1 MSVTEPR
8 SRCLTPE
15 EATPFYDRLGSGQDW
30 QRLYESFA
38 IGELIGHAAY
48 RPGAVEFEFVCG
60 TATFLS
66 PIARISTRRRTLCA
80 ARHRHHTG
88 LTGAA
93 ASEALAGTGACLP
106 ITFLGL
112 SLLVFLPS

>member
-38 IGELIGHAAY
+38 IRELIGHAAY
-48 RPGAVEFEFVCG
+48 RPGAVDIRVRVWNGDFPLAYCKDIYPQTHAMWG
-60 TATFLS
+60 S
-66 PIARISTRRRTLCA
+66 ISTTLA
-80 ARHRHHTG
+80 SPAQLRLKPWPGRARVYR
-88 LTGAA
+88 
-93 ASEALAGTGACLP
+93 SRFSRFRCWC
-106 ITFLGL
+106 
-112 SLLVFLPS
+112 FLPS